1 MKKVLALILCLGLL
15 AGGVI
20 GCGGEVTEGPIS
32 GGETAEIADAGE
44 QTAAP
49 VKIVVGVTP
58 KPHGEILEVV
68 KPLLEEQNI
77 NLEIKPFTDYVLL
90 NPALKD
96 KQIDANFF
104 QHIPYLD
111 DYNSQNNAD
120 LVWTVKVHAEPMG
133 VYSSKI
139 DDLDDLAEGALVGTP
154 NDATNAGRAL
164 AVLVNAGLIEL
175 REDAGITATD
185 RDIIDNPKNL
195 KIQMMDAPML
205 ARALNDLDICVINSN
220 YAIEA
225 NLNPIEDSIFMEAKD
240 TPFANVLAVR
250 PEDKDKEAIVKLGE
264 ALQSPEVKQFLEEKY
279 QGSCVPAF

>member
-1 MKKVLALILCLGLL
+1 LKRFLTLILCLGLIVGL
-15 AGGVI
+15 VA
-20 GCGGEVTEGPIS
+20 GCGGEVAQEPES
-32 GGETAEIADAGE
+32 ADDEQGE
-44 QTAAP
+44 QIAEPTRL
-49 VKIVVGVTP
+49 VVGVTP
-58 KPHGEILEVV
+58 KPHGEILEVI

-77 NLEIKPFTDYVLL
+77 DLEIKPFTDYVLL

-120 LVWTVKVHAEPMG
+120 LVWTVKVHTEPMG
-133 VYSSKI
+133 VYSKKI
-139 DDLDDLAEGALVGTP
+139 ENLDELKDNSRVGIP
-154 NDATNAGRAL
+154 NDATNGGRAL
-164 AVLVNAGLIEL
+164 AVLEDAGLIEL

-185 RDIIDNPKNL
+185 RDIISNPKGL

-205 ARALNDLDICVINSN
+205 ARALEDLDICVINSN

-225 NLNPIEDSIFMEAKD
+225 DLNPVEDSIFMEAKD
-240 TPFANVLAVR
+240 SPFANVLAVR
-250 PEDKDKEAIVKLGE
+250 PEDKDNEAIIKLGE

-279 QGSCVPAF
+279 QGSCIPAF